1 MLGNVA
7 CRGHQ
12 DGFVPAQGK
21 GELAMGRAC
30 GFEPFLLRDKRA
42 GSGRDSL

>member
-7 CRGHQ
+7 RRGHQ
-12 DGFVPAQGK
+12 DGFVPAEGK
-21 GELAMGRAC
+21 DGFAMGRAC
-30 GFEPFLLRDKRA
+30 GFEPFLLRDRRA